1 MSNFD
6 WIFSWVAIGETAREK
21 VRREVGITL
30 KGPMKDRVRIW
41 S

>member
-1 MSNFD
+1 MSHFV
-6 WIFSWVAIGETAREK
+6 WIVSWVAIGETAREK

-30 KGPMKDRVRIW
+30 KCPMKDRVGIW